1 MKSVLPGMCI
11 GILGGGQLAR
21 MTTLAAHAMGCRVH
35 VYDPAPYS
43 PAREAANLFFSKPW
57 QDLKS
62 VAEFARSCD
71 VVTVDLENIPAE
83 TLQCCAAF
91 APVRPDPQIIEM
103 VQSKAR
109 QKSWLKQTD
118 VPVGPYAEATN
129 LLQLAEALSHFGPS
143 FVKASVG
150 GYDGRGQMPARGSQD
165 AGEVWRALGERPCI
179 VEQKVDLACEI
190 SVLVARRPSGQIVSY
205 PPALN
210 HHERQILKWSALPA
224 AIPENVRT
232 QAQLLAERIAMELEI
247 SGLLVVEMFV
257 TNEGALLVNELAP
270 RPHNSYHASERACVT
285 SQFEQ
290 LVRAVCDLPLG
301 DPSILAPTAIVN
313 LLGDLWLG
321 AEPPNFS
328 TAMEDPGVRVHL
340 YGKSETRRGRKMGHL
355 SCIGNKPADAVG
367 RVLRAHERLCE
378 SRRPRPVDHD
388 PTCDERSAI
397 AY

>member
-1 MKSVLPGMCI
+1 MKSALPGVCI

-21 MTTLAAHAMGCRVH
+21 MTTVAAQAMGCRVH
-35 VYDPAPYS
+35 VYDPDPCS
-43 PAREAANLFFSKPW
+43 PAREAAKRFFAKPW
-57 QDLKS
+57 HDLKS

-91 APVRPDPQIIEM
+91 APVRPDPQVIEM

-109 QKSWLKQTD
+109 QKSWLKQANF
-118 VPVGPYAEATN
+118 PVGPYAEAAS
-129 LLQLAEALSHFGPS
+129 LLQLAEALSRFGVS
-143 FVKASVG
+143 FVKTSIG
-150 GYDGRGQMPARGSQD
+150 GYDGRGQMPANGPQE
-165 AGEVWRALGERPCI
+165 AAAVWRALGERPCI

-190 SVLVARRPSGQIVSY
+190 SVLVARRPSGQVVSY
-205 PPALN
+205 HPALN

-224 AIPENVRT
+224 AIPEEVRA
-232 QAQLLAERIAMELEI
+232 QAQRLAERIANELEI

-301 DPSILAPTAIVN
+301 DVSTLAPTAIVN

-321 AEPPNFS
+321 AEPPNLS
-328 TAMEDPGVRVHL
+328 TAMDDPGVRVHL

-355 SCIGNKPADAVG
+355 SCIGNKPADAVA
-367 RVLRAHERLCE
+367 RVLRAYENLCD
-378 SRRPRPVDHD
+378 SRRPQPVDND

-397 AY
+397 VY